1 MTLNAN
7 WLLLLTLVAIW
18 GTSFLFN
25 AKALAYFSPL
35 EVTTYRLILGAV
47 ILLGFVYLKKLQMPR
62 DKGSLLKFLL
72 MGLIGNALPF
82 FLISW
87 GQQQIPSGT
96 TGVLMAVMPIVT
108 ILLAHFFIENETLN
122 RFKILGAITAFI
134 GVAVLL
140 QPTPNTQGSFW
151 HEIAILAAASCYGIN
166 TILVRRISTF
176 HPIVGGAGMLSGAVV
191 LTLPVLLLS
200 NNLTLHVP
208 YEGYLFIIWMGVVP
222 TAFASILYFLIIQR
236 AGPSF
241 LSNINFMIPVVAFFS
256 GALLLG
262 ETISVGSFI
271 ALLIIL
277 SGIFLTRYRS

>member
-108 ILLAHFFIENETLN
+108 ILLAHFFIVNETLN
-122 RFKILGAITAFI
+122 RFKSLGAITAFI

-140 QPTPNTQGSFW
+140 QPEPNTQGAFW

-200 NNLTLHVP
+200 NNLTLQVP
-208 YEGYLFIIWMGVVP
+208 YEGYLFIVWMGVVP

-241 LSNINFMIPVVAFFS
+241 LSNINFMIPIVAFFS
-256 GALLLG
+256 GAFLLG

-271 ALLIIL
+271 ALIIIL
-277 SGIFLTRYRS
+277 SGIFLTRYRR